1 MDFILPDLRG
11 VPDWTGG
18 EAAAEVEVDRWVV
31 NDGALVEKDQEVIE
45 VVLDKVTVTIP
56 APASGIVR
64 QRVHRG
70 DLVNSGDLLATIEE
84 P

>member
-1 MDFILPDLRG
+1 MDFILPDLGG

-18 EAAAEVEVDRWVV
+18 ETAPEVEVDRWLVD
-31 NDGALVEKDQEVIE
+31 DGALVEKDQEVIE
-45 VVLDKVTVTIP
+45 VVLDKVTVSIP
-56 APASGIVR
+56 APARGPIC

-70 DLVNSGDLLATIEE
+70 DLVKSGDLLGTIEE